1 MVSKGTWLYLIGVA
15 VYVLISGLSYKAVS
29 QDFTAGDVITLQ
41 VNNYALIDTNHA
53 PVNMSLAPSI
63 AGEAAQPVSNSD
75 MFIRLSS
82 IVPGGTH
89 REVSVRIVS
98 GAVPSG
104 TFLSLQAANCTTT
117 NSGGSLGVPNAT
129 PVYLSAVDQ
138 NILTLV
144 GSCYT
149 GTGYND
155 GYQLTF
161 VWGPDGPESNYH
173 LIEST
178 PEPVNLTIVF
188 TLTAHDG
195 N

>member
-1 MVSKGTWLYLIGVA
+1 MFSKRTLLNVVGLQVFILLSGTFFQSA
-15 VYVLISGLSYKAVS
+15 A

-41 VNNYALIDTNHA
+41 VNDYALIDTNHA
-53 PVNMSLAPSI
+53 PVTMSLGPTI
-63 AGEAAQPVSNSD
+63 AGAAAQPVSNSD
-75 MFIRLSS
+75 MFVRLSS
-82 IVPGGTH
+82 IVPGGTA

-104 TFLSLQAANCTTT
+104 TFLSLQAAPCTTT
-117 NSGGSLGVPNAT
+117 NSGGALGVPN
-129 PVYLSAVDQ
+129 PSPIFLSAVDQ
-138 NILTLV
+138 DILTLV

-161 VWGPDGPESNYH
+161 VWGPNGPESNYH

-178 PEPVNLTIVF
+178 PDPVNLTIVF